1 MGLLPRSRALTVNFR
16 LPVGWAKAGAGKGC
30 LSQQE
35 RPQGWGR
42 GHRAS
47 AASQHLTP
55 RTPLERHQGL
65 PQGLQVP
72 APHTIPRQS
81 AGPRSASVLGPRAP
95 KLCPPPTAH
104 QAYPPVTAPARVRDQ
119 PKRTCGTRTLSPRA
133 VGRARRPAP
142 DPYTATRHG
151 DPGSEVGNPR
161 GPESP
166 HPGKPAM
173 TVSGVRADRTHTS
186 CRALGR
192 PALQTLSPPLLLR

>member
-1 MGLLPRSRALTVNFR
+1 MLVS
-16 LPVGWAKAGAGKGC
+16 AGKTPG
-30 LSQQE
+30 LGA
-35 RPQGWGR
+35 RAQGLR
-42 GHRAS
+42 SFSAS
-47 AASQHLTP
+47 AH
-55 RTPLERHQGL
+55 RGL
-65 PQGLQVP
+65 PWKGLQVP

-104 QAYPPVTAPARVRDQ
+104 QAHPPVTAPARVRDQ

-133 VGRARRPAP
+133 VGWARRPAP

-173 TVSGVRADRTHTS
+173 TVSGVRADART
-186 CRALGR
+186 
-192 PALQTLSPPLLLR
+192 PAAAHSAAQHCKR